1 MTSDVDPNC
10 INSGG
15 VTALGLAAQLGY
27 VDVIDLLIQVKT
39 LLRIFIANCS
49 HKFTYP
55 IAFLR

>member
-10 INSGG
+10 INAGG

-49 HKFTYP
+49 RKFT
-55 IAFLR
+55 